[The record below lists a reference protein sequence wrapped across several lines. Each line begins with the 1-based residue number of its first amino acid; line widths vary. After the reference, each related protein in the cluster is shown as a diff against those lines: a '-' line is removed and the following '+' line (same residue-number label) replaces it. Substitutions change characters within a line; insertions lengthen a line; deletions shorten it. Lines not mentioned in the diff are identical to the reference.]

1 MQQGGGWSLLSMFAL
16 LLFSG
21 HKITYY
27 SYQTIF
33 SQSFNDFRYDAYINE
48 HNKVLAASDTV

>member
-1 MQQGGGWSLLSMFAL
+1 MFAL